1 MENYYVHKLT
11 DNKGDHEVHVE
22 GCNKMTVSENF
33 KNLGQFSN
41 CRAAVAEAKKNYN
54 QVNGCFY
61 CCNEC
66 HTQ

>member
-1 MENYYVHKLT
+1 MKNYYVHKLA

-22 GCNKMTVSENF
+22 GCNKMTVPSNF
-33 KNLGQFSN
+33 LNLGQFNN
-41 CRAAVAEAKKNYN
+41 CWAAVAEAKKHYS

-61 CCNEC
+61 CSKEC

>member
-41 CRAAVAEAKKNYN
+41 CRAAVAEAKKKL
-54 QVNGCFY
+54 QSS
-61 CCNEC
+61 
-66 HTQ
+66 